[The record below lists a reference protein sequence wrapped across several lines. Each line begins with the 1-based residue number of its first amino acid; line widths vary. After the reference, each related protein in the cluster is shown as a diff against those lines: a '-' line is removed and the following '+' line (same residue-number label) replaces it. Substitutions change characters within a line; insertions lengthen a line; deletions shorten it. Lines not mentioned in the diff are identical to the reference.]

1 MTAVAAGKF
10 QSHQSRHML
19 GILLNPGDEKMSGS
33 ADLAALAIGDFTPH
47 QDAVFE
53 LTAANDAVPLRLVK
67 VEKAGESGR
76 AGGAFSLLFAAP
88 AGTRLPQAI
97 YPVTHPSLGVMEIFL
112 VPIGP
117 RSGGAGYQAIFT

>member
-1 MTAVAAGKF
+1 MTA
-10 QSHQSRHML
+10 
-19 GILLNPGDEKMSGS
+19 S
-33 ADLAALAIGDFTPH
+33 ADLAALAIGDFAPH

-53 LTAANDAVPLRLVK
+53 LKAADATAPLKLVK
-67 VEKAGESGR
+67 VEKIGDSRR

-88 AGTRLPQAI
+88 ADTRLPQAI

-117 RSGGAGYQAIFT
+117 LSGGTGYQAIFT